1 MSTIKA
7 IACAV
12 ALGVSAAAA
21 GQEHEHVAT
30 VGGELGRVEFATS
43 CTATA
48 QPHFNRGV
56 ALLHSFEFG
65 RAVAGFNAALAAD
78 PSCTIAEWGVALS
91 AWGNPFA
98 AGIRP
103 AAALTQGSAA
113 VALART
119 RAPKSERERAYID
132 AVSRLYDRAETIDQ
146 LTRLTAY
153 RDAMAVMAAAYRG
166 DSEASIFHALAI

>member
-1 MSTIKA
+1 MGGGL
-7 IACAV
+7 V
-12 ALGVSAAAA
+12 GRGVFF
-21 GQEHEHVAT
+21 
-30 VGGELGRVEFATS
+30 RS

-48 QPHFNRGV
+48 QPAFNRGV

-65 RAVAGFNAALAAD
+65 RAVDGFNAALDAD
-78 PSCTIAEWGVALS
+78 PSCTIAEWGLALS

-113 VALART
+113 VARART

-132 AVSRLYDRAETIDQ
+132 AVSRLYDRAETLDQ

-153 RDAMAVMAAAYRG
+153 RDAMAGMAAAHRG
-166 DSEASIFHALAI
+166 DSEASIFHALAISAAAAASPLDPS